1 MELDYSQ
8 IGKRIAARRK
18 ELGLKQAE
26 VCEKAGI
33 NDKYLSCIERA
44 TSIPSLEVVMRL
56 ALALETTPDSFL
68 VGSIRHENEAWQD
81 TAELLRNMS
90 SRKLNLAKS
99 FLICPLPYQHTPSLP
114 QKQYAGCIPR
124 QQNFFHSSLITPLKN
139 PQPRPFK
146 ALSCG
151 FIYFSLVTP
160 YLSECTLQNTVV

>member
-18 ELGLKQAE
+18 ELGLKQTE

-44 TSIPSLEVVMRL
+44 TSIPSLEVIMRL

-68 VGSIRHENEAWQD
+68 VGSIHHENEAWQD

-99 FLICPLPYQHTPSLP
+99 FLIWLTD
-114 QKQYAGCIPR
+114 
-124 QQNFFHSSLITPLKN
+124 QNL
-139 PQPRPFK
+139 
-146 ALSCG
+146 
-151 FIYFSLVTP
+151 
-160 YLSECTLQNTVV
+160 